1 VTPPESTERLVIGSS
16 IRRRGSRFGV
26 IYTAWL
32 LLGLGQALGDAQ
44 AGDAGKGVFDL
55 RVRDSITGYAVPGAS
70 VVNAESSA
78 AARRAYRLPA
88 SANLRIEL
96 GTGTHALEIAAP
108 LHRSLRTTAFVS
120 LENSL
125 PITVWLDPIRTPE
138 RPRSSDP
145 GQTPGLATVQGYVVD
160 RQVGAPIP
168 RAQISL
174 GNLRTESDDTGFF
187 TLNRSGQS
195 TSADALPDQDSLR
208 VDSAGYQSY
217 VLLNTPIVEGD
228 SHVIVEL
235 SLGTGVEIQDDAH
248 KLLRSTEELQLSQS
262 APAGE
267 ESGAPIGEPNDATVV
282 AVPPDSIRVGYSC
295 SCTSCS
301 TVEVMSLET
310 YVRRGLP
317 REWIASW
324 TPHSLRA
331 GAIAYRSYG
340 SYYVYHPLRAEYDIC
355 NTTCCQVNSTSTS
368 SSTDSAVEYT
378 AGILLQRGGAIFRAE
393 YSAEDNNLGCG
404 GSGCSNS
411 SCTCGDGNAG
421 SPGASWPCV
430 AEPWDAGHVC
440 SGHGRGMCQW
450 GTQRSSLQ
458 GQLWNWIE
466 DHYYNNN
473 GSPGGLRSAN
483 MTSPLDIASFSP
495 DATQLSAGDF
505 FNIYISAVNYAELSH
520 SQVMLGASI
529 YSDATGYISDP
540 TQDTKV
546 TLDPGPSDVAR
557 GFNVPPDA
565 PSGTYDLLV
574 ALWLDVD
581 GDSMIT
587 GVDQPL
593 VFYALPAALTIM

>member
-1 VTPPESTERLVIGSS
+1 MIGSS

>member
-1 VTPPESTERLVIGSS
+1 MLGSS
-16 IRRRGSRFGV
+16 IRRRGFRFGV
-26 IYTAWL
+26 IYAVGL
-32 LLGLGQALGDAQ
+32 SLGLGHAGGDAQ
-44 AGDAGKGVFDL
+44 ASDAGKGVMDL
-55 RVRDSITGYAVPGAS
+55 RVRDSITGYAVPGVS
-70 VVNAESSA
+70 VVNGEPIA

-88 SANLRIEL
+88 SANLRTEL
-96 GTGTHALEIAAP
+96 SAGTHALEIDAP
-108 LHRSLRTTAFVS
+108 FHRSLRTAAFVS
-120 LENSL
+120 LDNSL

-138 RPRSSDP
+138 QLWNLGAIP
-145 GQTPGLATVQGYVVD
+145 GAAIVHGYVVD
-160 RQVGAPIP
+160 RQVGTPIP

-187 TLNRSGQS
+187 ILNRPVQS
-195 TSADALPDQDSLR
+195 SSADALPEQDSLR

-228 SHVIVEL
+228 FHFIFEL
-235 SLGTGVEIQDDAH
+235 SRGTGVQIQDDAH
-248 KLLRSTEELQLSQS
+248 KLLRSAEELQLSQS

-267 ESGAPIGEPNDATVV
+267 EADAPFGEPNDATLV

-301 TVEVMSLET
+301 SVEVMSLET

-368 SSTDSAVEYT
+368 SSTDSAVGYT

-430 AEPWDAGHVC
+430 AEPWDAGHLC

-450 GTQRSSLQ
+450 GTQRSALQ

-483 MTSPLDIASFSP
+483 MTSPLDIAAFSP

-546 TLDPGPSDVAR
+546 TLDPGPNDVAR

-574 ALWLDVD
+574 AIWLDID

-587 GVDQPL
+587 SVDQPL
-593 VFYALPAALTIM
+593 VFYVLPAALTVM